1 MENTAPTIHP
11 AAPSVTLVI
20 IDTESYEL
28 GLRAVNQSVSKYPFQ
43 EVLIFSDDTSKWG
56 NYSVNVIPKM
66 TQIHEFNQFIIK
78 ELPKYLETDFFLVIQ
93 FDGFIL
99 NASEFRPEFFNF
111 DYIGAPWYFFKTHNV
126 GNGGFSLRSRRLA
139 EAVAEFR
146 YDPHRW
152 PEDAFICRKNEWRL
166 RSFYNCR
173 IADEKLASH
182 FSVENQIR
190 PFPTFGFHGLILL
203 PMAYKDDASFLIE
216 HLPKRILKDAARFKA
231 LEDGFNR
238 FAPDHL
244 EELRRAR
251 SYAMLQ
257 AAYSN

>member
-1 MENTAPTIHP
+1 MKHISPAIHP
-11 AAPSVTLVI
+11 TTPSVTLVI

-28 GLRAVNQSVSKYPFQ
+28 ALRAVNESAAKFHFDR
-43 EVLIFSDDTSKWG
+43 VLIFSDDASKWG
-56 NYSVNVIPKM
+56 NYLVNLIPKL
-66 TQIHEFNQFIIK
+66 THIHEFNQFIIK
-78 ELPKYLETDFFLVIQ
+78 ELPKYLETDFFLMIQ

-99 NASEFRPEFFNF
+99 NANEFRPEFFNF

-126 GNGGFSLRSRRLA
+126 GNGGFSLRSRKLA

-146 YDPHRW
+146 YDPYSW

-173 IADEKLASH
+173 IADEGLASH
-182 FSVENQIR
+182 FSVENEIR
-190 PFPTFGFHGLILL
+190 PFPTFGFHGLFLL
-203 PMAYKDDASFLIE
+203 PMVYKDDASFLIE
-216 HLPKRILKDAARFKA
+216 HLPKRILKDAPRFKL

-244 EELRRAR
+244 EELRRAK

-257 AAYSN
+257 AADSS

>member
-28 GLRAVNQSVSKYPFQ
+28 ALRAVNESVAKFHFDR
-43 EVLIFSDDTSKWG
+43 VLIFSDDASQWDD
-56 NYSVNVIPKM
+56 YSINVIPKM

-99 NASEFRPEFFNF
+99 NANEFRPEFFNF
-111 DYIGAPWYFFKTHNV
+111 DYIGAPWDFFATQTV
-126 GNGGFSLRSRRLA
+126 GNGGFSLRSRKLA

-146 YDPHRW
+146 YDPRVW
-152 PEDAFICRKNEWRL
+152 PEDIFICRKNAHRL
-166 RSFYNCR
+166 RTFYHCQ
-173 IADEKLASH
+173 IADEELASH
-182 FSVENQIR
+182 FSVENQSYSHS
-190 PFPTFGFHGLILL
+190 TFGFHGLVLL
-203 PMAYKDDASFLIE
+203 PYAYRGNLPFLIQ
-216 HLPKRILKDAARFKA
+216 HLPKRIFNNRKRYSE
-231 LEDGFNR
+231 LEAGFNR